1 MSSHKPWRGDYAHR
15 QRARQLRQEN
25 TPAERLLW
33 KRLLNRQL
41 AGLKFRRQVP
51 LGRFIMDFYCPEHKA
66 AVELDGSVHAA
77 QADYDQARD
86 EALKENGIRILHLSN
101 THVIE
106 KTQEALRMIE
116 EFCKEV
122 K

>member
-1 MSSHKPWRGDYAHR
+1 MSSHKPWRADYAHH

-33 KRLLNRQL
+33 EQLRNRQL

-51 LGRFIMDFYCPEHKA
+51 RGRYIMDFYCPEHKA

-86 EALKENGIRILHLSN
+86 EVLKENGIRILHLSN
-101 THVIE
+101 ILVIE
-106 KTQEALRMIE
+106 KTQEALQKIE
-116 EFCKEV
+116 RFCRETK
-122 K
+122 

>member
-1 MSSHKPWRGDYAHR
+1 MSSHNPWRADYAHR
-15 QRARQLRQEN
+15 QRARQLRQVN

-33 KRLLNRQL
+33 EQLRNRKL

-51 LGRFIMDFYCPEHKA
+51 RGRYIMDFNCPEHKA

-86 EALKENGIRILHLSN
+86 DALKENSIRILHLTN
-101 THVIE
+101 AFVLE

-116 EFCKEV
+116 RFCRETK
-122 K
+122 

>member
-1 MSSHKPWRGDYAHR
+1 MSSHKPWRADYAHR

-33 KRLLNRQL
+33 ERLRNRQL

-51 LGRFIMDFYCPEHKA
+51 RGRYIMDFYCPEHKA

-77 QADYDQARD
+77 QVDYDQARD

-101 THVIE
+101 AFVVE

-116 EFCKEV
+116 RFCRETK
-122 K
+122 

>member
-1 MSSHKPWRGDYAHR
+1 MSSRKPWRADYAHH

-33 KRLLNRQL
+33 ERLRNRQL

-51 LGRFIMDFYCPEHKA
+51 RGRYIMDFYCPEHKA

-101 THVIE
+101 TLVVE

-116 EFCKEV
+116 RFCRETK
-122 K
+122 